1 LEEEDEKVVA
11 RLKDKKYQ
19 EIKGKELDKV
29 WKKIV
34 PNEEKKKMEKETI
47 EFIDSKKVEVQEM
60 TNNFRDGI

>member
-1 LEEEDEKVVA
+1 MEEEDEKVVA

>member
-1 LEEEDEKVVA
+1 M
-11 RLKDKKYQ
+11 
-19 EIKGKELDKV
+19 
-29 WKKIV
+29 